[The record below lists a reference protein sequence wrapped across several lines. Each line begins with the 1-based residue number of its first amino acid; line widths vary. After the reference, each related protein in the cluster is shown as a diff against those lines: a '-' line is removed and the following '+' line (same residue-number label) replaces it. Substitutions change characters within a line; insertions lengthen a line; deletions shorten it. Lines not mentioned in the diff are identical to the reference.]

1 MTPKKLHRFLVS
13 EIPRDLNISDPHT
26 IYQAHS
32 VLKLRP
38 GEHIVIFE
46 NGGDDI
52 ETKILSIHK
61 KGLSLEKISEKE
73 NPVLPKKVSVAI
85 SITKGATFEFA
96 VQKLTE
102 VGVQNIIPIISDRT
116 VKQNIRLDRIQ
127 KISDE
132 ALEQSGGNNQV
143 KIYEPMTLKESFEKF
158 SEPKII
164 LDAYAKNNDIPS
176 GDCILYIGPEGG
188 WSEKDEEIFKQNT
201 HTTLSLGTKILRTE
215 TAAIIGAHKIL
226 WH

>member
-1 MTPKKLHRFLVS
+1 MTPKKLHRFLVPS
-13 EIPRDLNISDPHT
+13 IPKDLNISDPHT
-26 IYQAHS
+26 IHQAYS
-32 VLKLRP
+32 VLKLRQ
-38 GEHIVIFE
+38 GEHIIIFE
-46 NGGDDI
+46 DGGPDI
-52 ETKILSIHK
+52 EVQILSVHK

-73 NPVLPKKVSVAI
+73 NPSLPKNISIAL

-102 VGVQNIIPIISDRT
+102 IGVSCIIPIISDRT
-116 VKQNIRLDRIQ
+116 VKQNIRMDRIQ
-127 KISDE
+127 RISDE
-132 ALEQSGGNNQV
+132 ALEQSGGNTKV
-143 KIYEPMTLKESFEKF
+143 KIYEPMTLKESFENF

-164 LDAYAKNNDIPS
+164 LDAYAKNENIPN

-188 WSEKDEEIFKQNT
+188 WSAKDAEIFTQNT

-215 TAAIIGAHKIL
+215 TAAIIAAHKIL